1 MVSRR
6 VPYLVAETVS
16 SRDVQMVYTKVAWMD
31 SEMVEMM
38 VDKMVGNMEKSKGFL

>member
-1 MVSRR
+1 M
-6 VPYLVAETVS
+6 VAETVS

-38 VDKMVGNMEKSKGFL
+38 VDKMVGKMEESKGFL